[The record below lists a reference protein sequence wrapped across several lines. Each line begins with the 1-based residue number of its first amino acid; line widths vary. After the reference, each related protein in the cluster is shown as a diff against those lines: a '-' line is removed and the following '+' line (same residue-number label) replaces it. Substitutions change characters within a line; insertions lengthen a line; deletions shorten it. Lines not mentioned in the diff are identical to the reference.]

1 MGGGPR
7 PNKTNHQIKANN
19 FRPVQHKLK
28 FDVKE
33 ANGSTIPLTQD
44 LSNLESL
51 AALRRIERDPSHLW
65 DEDERELLTVLYRW
79 YNNADPST
87 IPKVFNAV
95 TGLSLRL
102 SVVRYQF
109 ESHILLY
116 GGRAFPE
123 FARVMSVPF
132 DDPEGRYD
140 EIRGIIED
148 TAAEPGINLPRR
160 ETEVHFTSGTA
171 RYAKSPR
178 TRRTYRAL
186 VRKATQQ
193 EKEKARIARMSQ
205 LVELPACRQPA
216 SIPYRLGR
224 IDISMHPDQMDK
236 ETWSDVEDSPS
247 SSPLAPI
254 TPGTRTPPAVR
265 NIAFRVWD
273 ANSRTAFTE
282 ESGFVSQAFTIWRNE
297 YPPPFSPDG
306 QGRQALMIFTNL
318 HLSLTGGA
326 STFVSLSTSLLQ
338 VLVKASTMHDP
349 RIAVVA
355 LDHPTLTTRHKT
367 LPAAAVLRM
376 LKSEGLAWWARY
388 KGHAERM
395 VWCAVPAEAI
405 LWHFPL
411 SHLHEVCEADDACA
425 ELLSLADI
433 ERGLRTRHVAARMQQ
448 RCKSI
453 NDIVAARAMAV
464 IARAFGV
471 HRPNARLEHIQ
482 GMIAALVDSLQLSV
496 GDAATPIPSRVAHAF
511 AATLKSERHGVENV
525 ASAFLAGVQ
534 QGVDTTA
541 YYAHRRP
548 K

>member
-349 RIAVVA
+349 RIAV
-355 LDHPTLTTRHKT
+355 
-367 LPAAAVLRM
+367 
-376 LKSEGLAWWARY
+376 
-388 KGHAERM
+388 ERM